1 MSVYENRDVKNT
13 SDEVEYIEIEKVKYK
28 INYHYDGSVAFMEL
42 IKNALKRD
50 AEAALRQLANN

>member
-1 MSVYENRDVKNT
+1 MSALNNVDVKNT

-28 INYHYDGSVAFMEL
+28 VNYHYDGSIAFMEL